1 MRRTS
6 ANSTAIR
13 VLVVDDHAIVREGI
27 KALLAMFADMEVVGE
42 AAHGSDA
49 VAQAEA
55 FRPDVVLMDLVM
67 PEMDGI
73 EATRQIMA
81 KRAQTRI
88 IALTSFS
95 ADDKV
100 FPAIRAGAV
109 GYLLK
114 DTDPRDLV
122 RSIRLAH
129 AGESSLHPAVARKV
143 IQGFCPAADPEGK
156 PEKLTERENEVLA
169 LVARGLTNQEI
180 AGKLFLSEATIRTHV
195 SNILAKLHMHNRV
208 QAALFAF
215 RTGLVSLDEAP

>member
-6 ANSTAIR
+6 ANGTAIR
-13 VLVVDDHAIVREGI
+13 VLVVDDHTIVREGI
-27 KALLAMFADMEVVGE
+27 KALLAMFDDVEVVGE
-42 AAHGSDA
+42 AADGGDA
-49 VAQAEA
+49 VEQAEA
-55 FRPDVVLMDLVM
+55 LRPDVVLMDLVM

-81 KRAQTRI
+81 KQAQTRI

-122 RSIRLAH
+122 RSIRLAY

-143 IQGFCPAADPEGK
+143 IQGFCPAADPGGK
-156 PEKLTERENEVLA
+156 PEKLTERENEVLV
-169 LVARGLTNQEI
+169 LVAGGLTNQEI
-180 AGKLFLSEATIRTHV
+180 ADKLFLSEATIRTHV

-208 QAALFAF
+208 QAALFAL
-215 RTGLVSLDEAP
+215 RTGLVSLDEAS

>member
-6 ANSTAIR
+6 ANCSAIR

-27 KALLAMFADMEVVGE
+27 KALLAMFDDVEVVGE
-42 AAHGSDA
+42 AADGGDA
-49 VAQAEA
+49 VEQAEVLC
-55 FRPDVVLMDLVM
+55 PDVVLMDLVM

-81 KRAQTRI
+81 KQAQARI

-122 RSIRLAH
+122 RSIRLAY

-143 IQGFCPAADPEGK
+143 IQGFCPAADPGGK
-156 PEKLTERENEVLA
+156 PEKLTERENEVLS
-169 LVARGLTNQEI
+169 LVACGLTNQEI
-180 AGKLFLSEATIRTHV
+180 ADKLFLSEATIRTHV

-208 QAALFAF
+208 QAALFAL